1 MDTNTIIQ
9 GIILLGAGG
18 ITPYLVKV
26 ESRLKRL
33 ETKQEQNDIDGQK
46 LDLLFTKIAE
56 VKDLVMNVKSSLET
70 HAQIDKIEKG
80 SILTKIQELKNEI
93 ESSID
98 DRPENHPQKTHR
110 N

>member
-18 ITPYLVKV
+18 ITPYLIKV

-33 ETKQEQNDIDGQK
+33 ETKQEQSDIDGKK
-46 LDLLFTKIAE
+46 LDLLFDKIAE
-56 VKDLVMNVKSSLET
+56 VKELVMNVKSSLET
-70 HAQIDKIEKG
+70 HARIDKMEKD
-80 SILTKIQELKNEI
+80 SILSKIQELKNEI
-93 ESSID
+93 EDSID
-98 DRPENHPQKTHR
+98 DRLKNDSQKTHR